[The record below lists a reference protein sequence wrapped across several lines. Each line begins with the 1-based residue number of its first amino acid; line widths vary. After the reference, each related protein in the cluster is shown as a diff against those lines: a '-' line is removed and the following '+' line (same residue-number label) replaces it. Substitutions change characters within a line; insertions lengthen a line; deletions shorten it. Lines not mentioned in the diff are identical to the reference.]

1 MSKNKQPSVSTV
13 SGGQELSNV
22 EKEKNR
28 VMLGKINVSKGNL
41 GSMKRELKARKVNPK
56 FTIT

>member
-22 EKEKNR
+22 EKEKKS
-28 VMLGKINVSKGNL
+28 KIHNNL
-41 GSMKRELKARKVNPK
+41 VKKYNG
-56 FTIT
+56 IQ